1 MSEADE
7 KEAAAVQKGLQRA
20 FGRLGMVFETSEH
33 YLDFWFPGQNF
44 TLEGLPPDLADY
56 YSYDLERT
64 DGDFVPKASREAA
77 EEDALSVLSESPTAA
92 ALGGVGCPVALI
104 RAAEGF
110 FSGSEPHRLRQSPGS
125 YSEDPG
131 SALGATP
138 SRGQPL
144 YDVVLRV
151 RTESRQCRRRRR
163 WATGLTAVLKCS
175 PGGLRSPRSEV
186 RSSL

>member
-20 FGRLGMVFETSEH
+20 FRRLGMVFETSEH
-33 YLDFWFPGQNF
+33 YLDFWFPGGNF

-64 DGDFVPKASREAA
+64 DGGFVPKASREAA
-77 EEDALSVLSESPTAA
+77 EEDALSILSESPTAA

-110 FSGSEPHRLRQSPGS
+110 FPGSEPLVSDKAREAMAKTL
-125 YSEDPG
+125 D
-131 SALGATP
+131 
-138 SRGQPL
+138 
-144 YDVVLRV
+144 
-151 RTESRQCRRRRR
+151 
-163 WATGLTAVLKCS
+163 
-175 PGGLRSPRSEV
+175 LRSERLLPGANHYTMFYEYARKVANVVDEFV
-186 RSSL
+186 GQLD